1 MSRDRIGRDRIG
13 LLSRFFLWAEMG
25 VSQGRENEAEDLE
38 MTVRIEADHNG
49 GADNDG
55 CHHVSS

>member
-1 MSRDRIGRDRIG
+1 MSRDRIG
-13 LLSRFFLWAEMG
+13 LFSPLFLWAEMG
-25 VSQGRENEAEDLE
+25 VSRGRENEAEDLE
-38 MTVRIEADHNG
+38 MTVRIEADHSG